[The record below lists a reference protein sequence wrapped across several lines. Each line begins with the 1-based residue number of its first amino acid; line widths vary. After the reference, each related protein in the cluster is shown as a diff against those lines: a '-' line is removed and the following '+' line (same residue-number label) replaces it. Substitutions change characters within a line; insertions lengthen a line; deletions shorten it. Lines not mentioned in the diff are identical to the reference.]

1 MRKYRIPIVLIL
13 VLLAVLLSIYFFSN
27 GSDAPQLKTIQAAR
41 KEIQLVVNTN
51 GIIEPIDR
59 SEVYAP
65 IDALVARIF
74 QEEGAKV
81 SKGQVLIQLESDPI
95 RSSITDAKT
104 ALLEAK
110 RQEKAAT
117 SGPLKEEIAT
127 LDAATAEIALQLDQ
141 TNKDLVIEESL
152 LAKGAI
158 ARAAVDNLRKQREQL
173 QLRLDNQ
180 KRKKEDLLQRYS
192 PEEKQWAQDKVREL
206 TNQVQFLEKQQQTES
221 VTALRSG
228 SLFSLEV
235 KPGAY
240 VTKGQLLAQINPPG
254 KVMLRAYVDEPDLGR
269 VAKGQTVSIEWD
281 GLPNKKWNGVV
292 EKPAEQ
298 VVSLN
303 NRTVGYVL
311 CSIEGEP
318 KELIPNLNVKV
329 GITTARK
336 TDALVVPRSA
346 VFSPNGKPSVLLPGG
361 KTPQQKQVVLGL
373 VSSEEIEILQ
383 GINAGDSVI
392 INPLEVWK

>member
-1 MRKYRIPIVLIL
+1 MRKYRIPILIII
-13 VLLAVLLSIYFFSN
+13 VLLGVLLSVYFFSN
-27 GSDAPQLKTIQAAR
+27 GSDAPQLKTFKAAR

-110 RQEKAAT
+110 RQEKSAT

-141 TNKDLVIEESL
+141 TNKDLAVEESL
-152 LAKGAI
+152 LTKGAI
-158 ARAAVDNLRKQREQL
+158 ARTVVDNLQKQRAQL

-206 TNQVQFLEKQQQTES
+206 TKQVQFLEKQQQTES
-221 VTALRSG
+221 VTALRNG

-269 VAKGQTVSIEWD
+269 IAKGQTVSIEWD
-281 GLPNKKWNGVV
+281 GLPNKQWIGVV

-318 KELIPNLNVKV
+318 RELIPNLNVKV
-329 GITTARK
+329 GITTVRK
-336 TDALVVPRSA
+336 ADALVVPRSA
-346 VFSPNGKPSVLLPGG
+346 VFSPNGKPSVLLPDG
-361 KTPQQKQVVLGL
+361 KNLQQKKVVLGL
-373 VSSEEIEILQ
+373 VTSEEIEILQ
-383 GINAGDSVI
+383 GINAGDTVI
-392 INPLEVWK
+392 VNPLEVWK

>member
-1 MRKYRIPIVLIL
+1 
-13 VLLAVLLSIYFFSN
+13 
-27 GSDAPQLKTIQAAR
+27 
-41 KEIQLVVNTN
+41 
-51 GIIEPIDR
+51 
-59 SEVYAP
+59 
-65 IDALVARIF
+65 
-74 QEEGAKV
+74 
-81 SKGQVLIQLESDPI
+81 LESNPI

-192 PEEKQWAQDKVREL
+192 PEEKQWAQDKVQEL
-206 TNQVQFLEKQQQTES
+206 TKQVQFLEKQQQTES

-269 VAKGQTVSIEWD
+269 VVKGQTVSIEWD

-346 VFSPNGKPSVLLPGG
+346 VFSPNGKPSVLLPGA
-361 KTPQQKQVVLGL
+361 KTPQQKQVLLGL

>member
-1 MRKYRIPIVLIL
+1 MRKYRILIALIIVLLGI
-13 VLLAVLLSIYFFSN
+13 LLSVYFFSN
-27 GSDAPQLKTIQAAR
+27 GSDAPELKTTKAER
-41 KEIQLVVNTN
+41 KEIQLIVSTN

-65 IDALVARIF
+65 IDATVARIF
-74 QEEGAKV
+74 HEEGARI
-81 SKGQVLIQLESDPI
+81 SKGQVLIQLESNPI

-117 SGPLKEEIAT
+117 TGPLKEEIAVQ
-127 LDAATAEIALQLDQ
+127 DAATAEIALQLDQ
-141 TNKDLVIEESL
+141 TNKDLEVEESL

-158 ARAAVDNLRKQREQL
+158 ARAAVDSLRKQKEQL

-180 KRKKEDLLQRYS
+180 KRKREDLLQRYS
-192 PEEKQWAQDKVREL
+192 PDEKQWAQDKVREL
-206 TNQVQFLEKQQQTES
+206 TKQVQFLEKELQTES

-228 SLFSLEV
+228 LLYSLEV

-269 VAKGQTVSIEWD
+269 INKGQTVSIEWD

-303 NRTVGYVL
+303 NRTVGYVI

-318 KELIPNLNVKV
+318 TELIPNLNVKV

-336 TDALVVPRSA
+336 TEALVVPRSA
-346 VFSPNGKPSVLLPGG
+346 VFSPNGKPSVLLAGG
-361 KTPQQKQVVLGL
+361 KLPQLKQVVLGL
-373 VSSEEIEILQ
+373 VSAEEIEILQ
-383 GINAGDSVI
+383 GINAGDSVV